1 MSSIRA
7 NVDANSAV
15 MTSAMMS
22 AGDPAARAACERVV
36 QSSPKL
42 LSVRGG
48 SD

>member
-22 AGDPAARAACERVV
+22 AGDPTARAACERVV